1 MIFMI
6 RRSLVLPA
14 LMGAV
19 LGGWTFASCA
29 QPVEDTGLG
38 GHGATGGAVVGNAAG
53 STGGLGGSGTGGF
66 GNAAGVGNAG
76 GNSGGA
82 SNTGGYVNSG
92 GNTGGY
98 GNSGGNTGGYGNSG
112 GSTGGYGN
120 TGGSTGG
127 YGNTGGSTG
136 GYGNSGGTGGGTDC
150 GLTASDPTC
159 DACLQSQCYY
169 ECAACT
175 ANPDCLGLLDCIN
188 YCYGDPYCEDDCVY
202 YYYPGGV
209 DDLLALLGASDG
221 CIALKCSTAC
231 QQ

>member
-1 MIFMI
+1 MIH
-6 RRSLVLPA
+6 RSLVSPTLIGA
-14 LMGAV
+14 LLCA
-19 LGGWTFASCA
+19 WSFASCA

-38 GHGATGGAVVGNAAG
+38 GQGATGGAVVGGAAG
-53 STGGLGGSGTGGF
+53 STGGQGGASTGGF

-76 GNSGGA
+76 GN
-82 SNTGGYVNSG
+82 TGGTAATG
-92 GNTGGY
+92 GFGNT
-98 GNSGGNTGGYGNSG
+98 G

-136 GYGNSGGTGGGTDC
+136 GYGNTGGSTGGYGNTGGTGGGTDC

-159 DACLQSQCYY
+159 DACLQSQCYS

-175 ANPDCLGLLDCIN
+175 SNPDCLVLLDCIYN
-188 YCYGDPYCEDDCVY
+188 CYGDPYCEDDCTY
-202 YYYPGGV
+202 YYAGGV
-209 DDLLALLGASDG
+209 NDLLALLGASNG

-231 QQ
+231 Q